1 MKSEI
6 EKLKEQVVQYSHMER
21 EIGTMQ
27 IRVHELEEELQGKN
41 EEFVLISEAIAEM
54 TLWKE
59 QKHK

>member
-41 EEFVLISEAIAEM
+41 DEVGLVQE
-54 TLWKE
+54 
-59 QKHK
+59 